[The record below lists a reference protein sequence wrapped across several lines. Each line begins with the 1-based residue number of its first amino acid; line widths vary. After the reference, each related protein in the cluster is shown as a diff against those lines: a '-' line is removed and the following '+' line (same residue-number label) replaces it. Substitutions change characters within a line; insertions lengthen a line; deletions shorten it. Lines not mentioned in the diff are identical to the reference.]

1 MSLDPAD
8 PWREW
13 AFGEFLTVAGQ
24 LLPEEAYAELA
35 ERCGLPS
42 LADPFVYGVA
52 ACGPGGEPPDGPPPD
67 RGHAVRGGRPR
78 DGLPPGPV
86 LGGHGPMSL
95 GGLNYEEL
103 EALVR
108 SWPWWSPDPVLVGT
122 VQLISGLTRGLGLPG
137 IVLARGSGHTHL
149 AMVSATIFS
158 RAFGGR
164 SYSCCNP
171 TPLVAALMVCWRALL
186 GEGQT
191 PPPELDELIT
201 GAILRGELAPAA
213 FGVSWAEVELLYRDR
228 PCPPEVLARAAV
240 ELALGHGGRR
250 VP

>member
-1 MSLDPAD
+1 
-8 PWREW
+8 
-13 AFGEFLTVAGQ
+13 
-24 LLPEEAYAELA
+24 
-35 ERCGLPS
+35 
-42 LADPFVYGVA
+42 
-52 ACGPGGEPPDGPPPD
+52 
-67 RGHAVRGGRPR
+67 
-78 DGLPPGPV
+78 
-86 LGGHGPMSL
+86 MSL
-95 GGLNYEEL
+95 GGRNYEEL

-137 IVLARGSGHTHL
+137 IVLARGSGGSGHTLVTVH
-149 AMVSATIFS
+149 ASVT
-158 RAFGGR
+158 GT
-164 SYSCCNP
+164 YSCYDA

-201 GAILRGELAPAA
+201 GACLRGALLPGA

-228 PCPPEVLARAAV
+228 PCPPEVLAHAAV

>member
-1 MSLDPAD
+1 
-8 PWREW
+8 
-13 AFGEFLTVAGQ
+13 
-24 LLPEEAYAELA
+24 
-35 ERCGLPS
+35 
-42 LADPFVYGVA
+42 
-52 ACGPGGEPPDGPPPD
+52 
-67 RGHAVRGGRPR
+67 
-78 DGLPPGPV
+78 
-86 LGGHGPMSL
+86 MSL
-95 GGLNYEEL
+95 GGRNYEEL

-137 IVLARGSGHTHL
+137 IVLARGSGHTLVTVHAL
-149 AMVSATIFS
+149 VT
-158 RAFGGR
+158 GR
-164 SYSCCNP
+164 RVSYSCYDT

-201 GAILRGELAPAA
+201 GAILRGELLPGA
-213 FGVSWAEVELLYRDR
+213 FGVSWAEVEVLYRGQ
-228 PCPPEVLARAAV
+228 PCPPEILAHAAV